1 MPNISAANRVRRI
14 DPSKQPNMPIQ
25 KSMNYADLH
34 LELTRLRA
42 VLTRETMMSHLIM
55 TEPELFPDP
64 VDQAAAEHE
73 LDVSLSVMSLAIEKL
88 RRIEQALTS
97 LHAHSY
103 GICSRCGEEIPS
115 ARLKVQPDSL
125 YCVPCLTLIEQKA
138 ARN

>member
-1 MPNISAANRVRRI
+1 MPNTSSSNRVPRI
-14 DPSKQPNMPIQ
+14 VPSKQPNMPMR
-25 KSMNYADLH
+25 KSTNYADLQN
-34 LELTRLRA
+34 ELTRLRA

-73 LDVSLSVMSLAIEKL
+73 LDVALSVKLLSIEKL
-88 RRIEQALTS
+88 RRIERALTS
-97 LHAHSY
+97 LHARSY
-103 GICSRCGEEIPS
+103 GICSRCGQEIPS

>member
-1 MPNISAANRVRRI
+1 MR
-14 DPSKQPNMPIQ
+14 
-25 KSMNYADLH
+25 KSTDYADIQNELH
-34 LELTRLRA
+34 RLRT

-73 LDVSLSVMSLAIEKL
+73 LDVSLSVMILAIEKL
-88 RRIEQALTS
+88 RRIERALTS
-97 LHAHSY
+97 LHARSY
-103 GICSRCGEEIPS
+103 GICSCCDQEIPY

-125 YCVPCLTLIEQKA
+125 YCVPCLTLIEQGA